1 MAREEKP
8 QFPFRVEILDALNK
22 SETIKEALDK
32 SIDEILKKC
41 DPKKKPPKK
50 KVH

>member
-1 MAREEKP
+1 MAKEGNA